1 LKGEE
6 KLKFS
11 PFFGAAVSYL
21 RRILLRVDPSLTA
34 QQVALALVQMCEEN
48 RVLCV
53 RYLERARA
61 GRHVRAA
68 AGARA

>member
-1 LKGEE
+1 
-6 KLKFS
+6 
-11 PFFGAAVSYL
+11 VSYL
-21 RRILLRVDPSLTA
+21 RKVLLRVDPSLTA